1 MGQHPAIGVE
11 NLGFGHKAY
20 IAALV
25 VLYRQ
30 IQALVSSKIFITSS
44 IESLMFSTAGGESSD
59 WSL

>member
-1 MGQHPAIGVE
+1 MDQHPAIGVE

-30 IQALVSSKIFITSS
+30 IPGIGIVENLHYLFHRVADV
-44 IESLMFSTAGGESSD
+44 
-59 WSL
+59 